1 MAERKKLH
9 PGFKKNATVMAAVT
23 GIAIVGVGVA
33 YMAMQGRS
41 SRAAIVEV
49 PAIDTHGAKK
59 TEETPNYSRALNRAN
74 EKGFQQAEHAGGT
87 FIPTLSENSGK
98 TTSLEDE
105 LSKRAEANPPQ
116 QARDIVRPNQ
126 AYVATSGEAQQ
137 AQPTSTGLGDQLQG
151 LRAVW
156 TRDESSQQILN
167 IAAGGDARS
176 ANATA
181 TNVAGPSISTAAGDA
196 GTKREA
202 TPYIRGLD
210 QIPAVY
216 QNSVDTDAPS
226 DVLAQVETGKYA
238 GSLLYGTARLSNE
251 VIITE
256 FTKMKVP
263 SGQMITITA
272 VALDEAEMRTAQ
284 PADID
289 HRYVQ
294 RIGVPALLGAL
305 GAAGSVYQN
314 AGSVVQQ
321 TPLGG
326 VSTTTNPNPSGKQLG
341 GAAISGGLQA
351 TQQVIQQ
358 ENASI
363 PPRRGRIKRGTP
375 IMVLFKEDAYL
386 KE

>member
-9 PGFKKNATVMAAVT
+9 PGFKKNAKVMAVVAGVAV
-23 GIAIVGVGVA
+23 AGVGVA

-41 SRAAIVEV
+41 SQAAIVEV

-59 TEETPNYSRALNRAN
+59 TEETPNYSKALNRAN
-74 EKGFQQAEHAGGT
+74 EKGFQQAEHVGGT

-98 TTSLEDE
+98 TTTLEDDPA
-105 LSKRAEANPPQ
+105 KRAEANPPPQ
-116 QARDIVRPNQ
+116 ERDLARPNQ
-126 AYVATSGEAQQ
+126 PYTATEAQQ
-137 AQPTSTGLGDQLQG
+137 VQPTSTGLGDQLQG

-167 IAAGGDARS
+167 IAAQTGDARN
-176 ANATA
+176 ANAT
-181 TNVAGPSISTAAGDA
+181 TTSLAGGGTSTASDGAS
-196 GTKREA
+196 TKRQA

-216 QNSVDTDAPS
+216 QNSIDTDAPS
-226 DVLAQVETGKYA
+226 DVLASVETGKYA

-251 VIITE
+251 VVVTE

-263 SGQMITITA
+263 TGEMITITA

-289 HRYVQ
+289 HRYAQ

-326 VSTTTNPNPSGKQLG
+326 VSTTTNPHPSGKQLG
-341 GAAISGGLQA
+341 GAAVSAGLQA

-375 IMVLFKEDAYL
+375 IMVLFKADAYL